1 MGGDLIQAD
10 LLLGI
15 FDKWD
20 KLDKLQKTINR
31 LSYEHDSLKSGRT
44 KIKIPDLAIKERE
57 VLGRS
62 QIFFTTLMTGG
73 SMKLRNYL

>member
-31 LSYEHDSLKSGRT
+31 LSSEHASLKSGRT